1 MSEFPTEPEG
11 LSAAWLTKMLH
22 GANMLGVDRSVT
34 GHSVTLIGEGV
45 GLLGLVVRIGLTY
58 DGSGGPGDGSGGPG
72 DGAGGPES
80 VIIKFAHPLAAN
92 RAIANNARMYER
104 EVTFFNTI
112 ADSVDVPKPACYFAA
127 VIAETGQNIV
137 VLEDLRGYQPAD
149 QISGVDVAQARLVID
164 AFVPLHAA
172 FWNNTGQPMLDT
184 AMRVDTN
191 YVQAF
196 MPSLLGTWER
206 CLELFDYCIPADVLG
221 EIPRYVASFRE
232 LHRAMG
238 EHTQTLVHGDVRLDN
253 VMIGSGD
260 QHPVVLI
267 DWQAVMVSNG
277 LHDLAYLLSQSLTIE
292 CRRAH
297 ETELIEHYHARMVEH
312 GVTDLTIEQC
322 WAGYDT
328 GVLFLFSYP
337 LVIAGAFDPANERG
351 KRLAEEIL
359 RRSAQ
364 TVSDRG
370 LMRLLP
376 DPTSLS
382 AG

>member
-11 LSAAWLTKMLH
+11 LSAEWLTEMLH
-22 GANMLGVDRSVT
+22 GANMLGADSAVT
-34 GHSVTLIGEGV
+34 GHTVTLIGEGV

-58 DGSGGPGDGSGGPG
+58 DG
-72 DGAGGPES
+72 AGGPES
-80 VIIKFAHPLAAN
+80 VVIKFAHPLAAN
-92 RAIANNARMYER
+92 RAIANNTRMYER

-137 VLEDLRGYQPAD
+137 VLEDLFGYQPAD
-149 QISGVDVAQARLVID
+149 QISGVDVVQARLVID

-172 FWNNTGQPMLDT
+172 FWNNTAQPMLDT

-191 YVQAF
+191 YVPAF

-206 CLELFDYCIPADVLG
+206 CLELFDYCIPADVLA

-238 EHTQTLVHGDVRLDN
+238 EHAQTLVHGDVRLDN
-253 VMIGSGD
+253 VMIGSGE

-277 LHDLAYLLSQSLTIE
+277 LHDLAYLLSQSLTVE

-297 ETELIEHYHARMVEH
+297 ETELIEHYLARMVEH

-322 WAGYDT
+322 WSGYET

-337 LVIAGAFDPANERG
+337 LIIAGAFDPANERG

-376 DPTSLS
+376 DQTSLL
-382 AG
+382 GG